1 MSFKI
6 NAFSCRYKWLA
17 AAISSGLL
25 YWLSIPKFNLS
36 ILAFVAVTPLVCFS
50 HKLDSKTAWKM
61 GWLAGS
67 IAAIGRT
74 YWITE
79 TLQLYGHL
87 PLYLAVFT
95 NGLLILY
102 MGIYSGI
109 FVWLYREFYSDSILY
124 PIIGASIWILLEWI
138 QSWMISGFPWFL
150 IGYTQF
156 QNMAFAQNASFVGIY
171 GLSFFIVAINIY
183 IARALDSRIRM
194 HFFLSAVF
202 LIALT
207 HAGLIITSDT
217 KEKTDSPS
225 LKIGVIQGNIS
236 QARKWNGDQISWTT
250 NHYISLT
257 KELSINKPDLIV
269 HPETAFP
276 YYFNHRNYANYA
288 NQIRALVADI
298 KIPLLVGSLHGTPNK
313 SSPIYNRAF
322 MLDKKGETTGFADKV
337 HLVPFGEYLPF
348 PTFFGYLDE
357 LTAQSGQFTPGAKH
371 NVLSV
376 PDSKGLAGIFIC
388 YESIFPN
395 ITRSLVLDGANF
407 LINTTNDAWFGQT
420 AAPEQHFAMS
430 VIRAIETR
438 RTVVRAANTGISGI
452 ISPTGEITRSTK
464 LEETKVFTENI
475 ELRSD
480 KTFYVRHG
488 NWILGFSAIILIIYL
503 VFTLKLLSVS
513 FVKSLIH
520 QKSQGI

>member
-1 MSFKI
+1 
-6 NAFSCRYKWLA
+6 
-17 AAISSGLL
+17 
-25 YWLSIPKFNLS
+25 
-36 ILAFVAVTPLVCFS
+36 
-50 HKLDSKTAWKM
+50 M
-61 GWLAGS
+61 GWLAGI

-79 TLQLYGHL
+79 TLQLYGDL

-95 NGLLILY
+95 NGLLIFY
-102 MGIYSGI
+102 MGTYSGI
-109 FVWLYREFYSDSILY
+109 FVWLYRKFYSDSTLY
-124 PIIGASIWILLEWI
+124 PIIGASIWILLEWV

-183 IARALDSRIRM
+183 IARALDNRIRM
-194 HFFLSAVF
+194 RFLISAMF

-207 HAGLIITSDT
+207 HIQLIT
-217 KEKTDSPS
+217 KNNTAQKTDPPS

-257 KELSINKPDLIV
+257 KEVSVNKPDIIV
-269 HPETAFP
+269 HPETALP
-276 YYFNHRNYANYA
+276 YYFNHGNYQNFA
-288 NQIRALVADI
+288 NQIRALVKEI

-313 SSPIYNRAF
+313 SGPIYNRAF
-322 MLDKKGETTGFADKV
+322 MLDKNGETKGFADKV

-348 PTFFGYLDE
+348 PTVFGYLGQ

-371 NVLSV
+371 NVISV
-376 PDSKGLAGIFIC
+376 PDSKGRAGIYIC

-395 ITRSLVLDGANF
+395 ITRDLVLNGANF
-407 LINTTNDAWFGQT
+407 LINTTNDAWFGKT

-438 RTVVRAANTGISGI
+438 RTVVRSANTGISGI
-452 ISPTGEITRSTK
+452 ISPTGQIIISTE
-464 LEETKVFTENI
+464 LEETRTFTESI

-488 NWILGFSAIILIIYL
+488 NWVLGISATIVAIYL
-503 VFTLKLLSVS
+503 LFTLKIFSVS
-513 FVKSLIH
+513 SVQSLIH

>member
-1 MSFKI
+1 MSLRF
-6 NAFSCRYKWLA
+6 NTSLPRYIWSI
-17 AAISSGLL
+17 AAISSGLM
-25 YWLSIPKFNLS
+25 YCLSIPKFSLN
-36 ILAFVAVTPLVCFS
+36 ILAFLAVTPLVYFAP
-50 HKLDSKTAWKM
+50 HLDSKTSWNM

-95 NGLLILY
+95 NGLLIIY
-102 MGIYSGI
+102 MGLYSGI
-109 FVWLYREFYSDSILY
+109 FVWIYRKLYSDSLIN
-124 PIIGASIWILLEWI
+124 PIIGASIWILLEWV

-150 IGYTQF
+150 IGYSQF
-156 QNMAFAQNASFVGIY
+156 NNLAFAQNAAIVGIY
-171 GLSFFIVAINIY
+171 GLSFLIITINIY
-183 IARALDSRIRM
+183 IAQTLRGKIRIR
-194 HFFLSAVF
+194 FLLLAIL
-202 LIALT
+202 LIVVT
-207 HAGLIITSDT
+207 HKGPIASTNTDN
-217 KEKTDSPS
+217 KTELPS

-236 QARKWNGDQISWTT
+236 QARKWNGDQLSWTT
-250 NHYISLT
+250 DHYISLT
-257 KELSINKPDLIV
+257 KKIALDKPDLIV

-276 YYFNHRNYANYA
+276 YYFNRKNYANYA
-288 NQIRALVADI
+288 NKIRSLVAEI
-298 KIPLLVGSLHGTPNK
+298 KIPLLVGSLHFSRQK
-313 SSPIYNRAF
+313 SDSIYNRAL
-322 MLDKKGETTGFADKV
+322 MLDKKGETKGFADKV

-348 PTFFGYLDE
+348 PKIFGYLGE
-357 LTAQSGQFTPGAKH
+357 LTAQSGQFTPGDKH

-376 PDSKGLAGIFIC
+376 PDTKGMAGVFIC

-438 RTVVRAANTGISGI
+438 RAVVRAANTGISGI
-452 ISPTGEITRSTK
+452 ISPYGQITSSTD
-464 LEETKVFTENI
+464 LEETEIFTQKI

-488 NWILGFSAIILIIYL
+488 NWVLVVSAILLIIYL
-503 VFTLKLLSVS
+503 LFTLKASPIQLMGIK
-513 FVKSLIH
+513 FNHKSRD
-520 QKSQGI
+520 K